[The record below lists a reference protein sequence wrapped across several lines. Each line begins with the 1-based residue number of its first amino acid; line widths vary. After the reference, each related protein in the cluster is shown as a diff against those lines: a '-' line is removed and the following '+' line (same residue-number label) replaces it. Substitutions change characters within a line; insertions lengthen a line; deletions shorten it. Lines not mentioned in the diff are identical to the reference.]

1 MSLQREG
8 LLQALCSGET
18 LALAGMCKNAGK
30 TTALNHCLDVLNT
43 EDRILGLTSIGRDGE
58 SSDLVTGTYKPSIYV
73 RRGTLVATAAGM
85 LKNCDITKEILDTTG
100 ISTPVGDVVIVRA
113 LSDGYLDLAGPSTN
127 QQLIEINER
136 FLRFGA
142 EKILIDGA
150 ISRKSLCAPEVA
162 GNTLLCTGA
171 SYDKSME
178 ITVRDTAYIEEL
190 FLLPYFDKSVK
201 DEQTCV
207 EIPAGERPSNVILHP
222 EYKDKTYFFTQG
234 ALTDVGVQ
242 ELFMSFADI
251 SGKVLVVSDCSKIL
265 LSCAAYEKLKK
276 KGITL
281 QVMSRSKLIGITMNP
296 YSAYGNHYDAVLFE
310 EELNKRLHT
319 KVIDVRR
326 LD

>member
-1 MSLQREG
+1 MG
-8 LLQALCSGET
+8 LLYDLSTKYKT
-18 LALAGMCKNAGK
+18 LSIVGMAKNAGK
-30 TTALNHCLDVLNT
+30 TTALNYCLDVLNK
-43 EDRILGLTSIGRDGE
+43 EDKILGLTSIGRDGE

-136 FLRFGA
+136 FSYFGA

-190 FLLPYFDKSVK
+190 FMLPDYCAEGKNDDNSI
-201 DEQTCV
+201 
-207 EIPAGERPSNVILHP
+207 EIPTGERPSNLILNP
-222 EYKDKTYFFTQG
+222 EYKEKKYFFLQG

-251 SGKVLVVSDCSKIL
+251 SGKVLVVSDCSKVL
-265 LSCAAYEKLKK
+265 LSCATYEKLKK
-276 KGITL
+276 KGLTL
-281 QVMSRSKLIGITMNP
+281 QVTSRSKLIGITMNP

>member
-1 MSLQREG
+1 MTLQPVNFQ
-8 LLQALCSGET
+8 QALCSNET

-30 TTALNHCLDVLNT
+30 TTALNYCLDVLN
-43 EDRILGLTSIGRDGE
+43 EKGMILGLTSIGRDGE

-73 RRGTLVATAAGM
+73 RKGTVVATAAGM

-100 ISTPVGDVVIVRA
+100 IGTPVGDVVIVRA

-127 QQLIEINER
+127 QQLMEINER
-136 FLRFGA
+136 FLRFGVD
-142 EKILIDGA
+142 KILIDGA

-190 FLLPYFDKSVK
+190 FLSPAVDMTVYE
-201 DEQTCV
+201 EQDCV
-207 EIPAGERPSNVILHP
+207 QIPLGERVSSIILNP
-222 EYKDKTYFFTQG
+222 EYKDKKCFVLQG
-234 ALTDVGVQ
+234 ALSDVSVQ
-242 ELFMSFADI
+242 ELFMSFSDI
-251 SGKVLVVSDCSKIL
+251 SGKVLVVADCSKVL
-265 LSCAAYEKLKK
+265 LSCATYEKLKK
-276 KGITL
+276 KGLTL
-281 QVMSRSKLIGITMNP
+281 RVIRSSKLIGITMNP
-296 YSAYGNHYDAVLFE
+296 YSAYGNHYDALRFE
-310 EELNKRLHT
+310 EELNKHLKM